1 MGIVQE
7 FFEKQDMNLIH
18 KYAKEKGLDAIR
30 KAKDLRS
37 NNLLHVGIIKNHVPL
52 IQYSI
57 EAGIG
62 VDSTN
67 VAGDSALIL
76 ATKNRNLE
84 LISLLVK
91 AGANVNL
98 SNLHGNTPL
107 HYACFWR
114 QNDIALYLAKTCN
127 AIVKISNN
135 FKRVPTDHT
144 GTVLKDILSG
154 FL

>member
-7 FFEKQDMNLIH
+7 FFEKQDMNLIY

-37 NNLLHVGIIKNHVPL
+37 NNLLHAGTMKNHISL

-57 EAGIG
+57 EAGIS

-76 ATKNRNLE
+76 ATKNGNLE
-84 LISLLVK
+84 IISLLVK
-91 AGANVNL
+91 AGGNVNL
-98 SNLHGNTPL
+98 PNLHGNTPL

-114 QNDIALYLAKTCN
+114 LNDIALYLAKTCH

-135 FKRVPTDHT
+135 YKRLPIDHT
-144 GTVLKDILSG
+144 STVLRDILTG
-154 FL
+154 LL